1 MKVMVLILAFVFG
14 ISKAQV
20 KIRGNKPGETVTIH
34 GEPVLFARTVPKNFT
49 DQKLAV
55 SWVDFLLSDKGI
67 DIMKRMGMNPVIP
80 AITNDASKVPA
91 PLVRYL

>member
-1 MKVMVLILAFVFG
+1 
-14 ISKAQV
+14 
-20 KIRGNKPGETVTIH
+20 
-34 GEPVLFARTVPKNFT
+34 
-49 DQKLAV
+49 LAV